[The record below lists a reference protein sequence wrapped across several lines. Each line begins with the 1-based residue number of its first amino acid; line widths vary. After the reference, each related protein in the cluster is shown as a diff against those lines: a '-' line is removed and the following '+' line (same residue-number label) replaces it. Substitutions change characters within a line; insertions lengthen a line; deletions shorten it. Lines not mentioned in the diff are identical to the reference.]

1 MLGISSEDENIS
13 RLDRIFSMLRIR
25 SDRGRFG
32 NDNAAERKA
41 FRKDDI
47 LEKIGPIPKPP
58 QGIIPLCGS
67 LD

>member
-1 MLGISSEDENIS
+1 
-13 RLDRIFSMLRIR
+13 MLRIR
-25 SDRGRFG
+25 SDRGHFG
-32 NDNAAERKA
+32 SDNAAEREA

-47 LEKIGPIPKPP
+47 LEKIGPIPKLP